1 MLDQL
6 KETLRNY
13 YQQLAPRER
22 ILVAWGGAVLAI
34 LLFYAIVWHP
44 IVGYRD
50 DMAQSLKEQ
59 QDLLSW
65 MRQSSAEVKQLG
77 GGPRGVATGESLLSV
92 ADRTARMN
100 KLADALKRVEPEGE
114 NRVRVSLEQAA
125 FDDLVTWL
133 ERIQTENRIR
143 VDTAS
148 IDKENAPGRVTARL
162 VLEGGR

>member
-1 MLDQL
+1 MFDQI
-6 KETLRNY
+6 KETVRNF

-22 ILVAWGGAVLAI
+22 ILVLWGGAIAAI
-34 LLFYAIVWHP
+34 MLFYVSVWYP

-50 DMAQSLKEQ
+50 ETAQAVKEQ
-59 QDLLSW
+59 QNLLNW
-65 MRQSSAEVKQLG
+65 MRQSAAEVKQLG
-77 GGPRGVATGESLLSV
+77 GGARGGVTGESLLSV

-114 NRVRVSLEQAA
+114 NRVRVWLEQAA
-125 FDDLVTWL
+125 FDDLVAWL

-143 VDTAS
+143 IDTAS